1 MFDEMV
7 FDPSLFNCN
16 TVRLSHLNWG
26 PYFLIDK
33 IVTEKFDKKY
43 NILSFSIVF
52 MLSAIVLDWN
62 GQIWVFTNICFSM
75 IHNDL
80 HFEKCYFLHLFC
92 TSMQKPKIVFL
103 VSQQINYTC
112 YRQTS
117 IWFEHW
123 AQNTNLTLPLHSIC
137 FVMNLRIWKK
147 NLGFSLCEAMH
158 WLIVLENAWRFF
170 FLHFSIR
177 FFTICNY
184 IPWESHVIIKVATKV
199 YSCKIKIAELKMR
212 KKLNFITFGRLFGN
226 LISS

>member
-1 MFDEMV
+1 MAV
-7 FDPSLFNCN
+7 GDPLDLSDWAEILTMRRFYHACRNAAWKIGLFELLTHHYMPRHTLD

-52 MLSAIVLDWN
+52 MLSAIVLEWN
-62 GQIWVFTNICFSM
+62 GQIWVFTNICLSK
-75 IHNDL
+75 INNDL

-103 VSQQINYTC
+103 VSQQINYTF

-170 FLHFSIR
+170 FA
-177 FFTICNY
+177 FFN
-184 IPWESHVIIKVATKV
+184 
-199 YSCKIKIAELKMR
+199 
-212 KKLNFITFGRLFGN
+212 
-226 LISS
+226 

>member
-1 MFDEMV
+1 MTLEFV
-7 FDPSLFNCN
+7 RWNCVQPITNCN

-52 MLSAIVLDWN
+52 MLSAIVLEWN
-62 GQIWVFTNICFSM
+62 GQIWVFTNICLSK

-137 FVMNLRIWKK
+137 FVMNLRIW
-147 NLGFSLCEAMH
+147 
-158 WLIVLENAWRFF
+158 
-170 FLHFSIR
+170 
-177 FFTICNY
+177 
-184 IPWESHVIIKVATKV
+184 
-199 YSCKIKIAELKMR
+199 
-212 KKLNFITFGRLFGN
+212 
-226 LISS
+226 